1 MLYKLADTDGINLI
15 LRGSGLLNGGSGL
28 LGRSG
33 SGLLGGGGGRRA
45 SAGGEREYHRQR
57 EKNGKRFF
65 HGVWLLYIW
74 QNCLSLML
82 CIIAL

>member
-15 LRGSGLLNGGSGL
+15 LRGSGLLS
-28 LGRSG
+28 RG